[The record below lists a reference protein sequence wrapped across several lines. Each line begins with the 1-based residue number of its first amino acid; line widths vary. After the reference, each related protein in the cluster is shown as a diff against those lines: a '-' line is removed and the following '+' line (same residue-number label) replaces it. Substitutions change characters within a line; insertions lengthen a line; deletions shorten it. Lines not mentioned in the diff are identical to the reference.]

1 MMIAT
6 SVKVLFFTEL
16 NKNIQ
21 AYGIISLSDNNSAK
35 RLITSKNKIKFNVL
49 SDTEREFLTF
59 QLEDL
64 LTPQKIQTLDSKI
77 NNFSIL
83 IKPETMERKIIDQV
97 KIEGLQK
104 FEQYSKINPVSIEIN
119 DPEILNK
126 LRLYSKKYK
135 FRFWANSL
143 LFSSSIKED
152 TNVIF
157 ITTNGL
163 NDAKDIVIN
172 GKTYQAIEEINISEI
187 EYWDKIK
194 DKSHWTKVVLTDS
207 EYPLIAKHF
216 SFAFETTD
224 LHNILNFEY
233 SLLDQKGNLV
243 TFTDTEKKIPAL
255 NFTIQII

>member
-1 MMIAT
+1 MIAT
-6 SVKVLFFTEL
+6 SFKVLFFTEL

-119 DPEILNK
+119 DPETLNK
-126 LRLYSKKYK
+126 LRFYSKKYK
-135 FRFWANSL
+135 FRFLGNSL
-143 LFSSSIKED
+143 LFISSIKED

-163 NDAKDIVIN
+163 NDAKDIIIN
-172 GKTYQAIEEINISEI
+172 GNI
-187 EYWDKIK
+187 KR
-194 DKSHWTKVVLTDS
+194 
-207 EYPLIAKHF
+207 
-216 SFAFETTD
+216 
-224 LHNILNFEY
+224 
-233 SLLDQKGNLV
+233 
-243 TFTDTEKKIPAL
+243 
-255 NFTIQII
+255 